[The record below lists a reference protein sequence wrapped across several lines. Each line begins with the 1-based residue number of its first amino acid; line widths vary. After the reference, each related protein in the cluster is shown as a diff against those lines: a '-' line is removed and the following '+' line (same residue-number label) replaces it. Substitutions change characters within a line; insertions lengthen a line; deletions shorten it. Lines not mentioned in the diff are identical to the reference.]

1 MEKYFVNYHQAV
13 ALKELGFDEKCFGYF
28 DGNNNF
34 RYTYNGEPKKFSDI
48 RMGVSDSVLVGW
60 VSAPLKTQV
69 FDWFREKHNLA
80 SFIWYNS
87 LCEKWRFD
95 EIICFKTGDTLV
107 DSDEQFQ
114 TYEEAE
120 STAIDKLIELLK

>member
-1 MEKYFVNYHQAV
+1 MQKYFVSYAQAV
-13 ALKELGFDEKCFGYF
+13 VLKELGFDEPCFGFYSTLYDLMIMKTNGVKSLF
-28 DGNNNF
+28 DS
-34 RYTYNGEPKKFSDI
+34 EC
-48 RMGVSDSVLVGW
+48 L
-60 VSAPLKTQV
+60 APLKAQV
-69 FDWFREKHNLA
+69 FEWFREKHNLA

-95 EIICFKTGDTLV
+95 EIICLRTGDTLI

-120 STAIDKLIELLK
+120 SAAIDKLIELLK